1 MADQVINSKL
11 TASKTTLAV
20 KVRPTVTKDQ
30 INEILERIYKES
42 GCVACGLGGRDLFI
56 SIDEILIDRERFN
69 RALKLES
76 VVDFKILNSIEFNQ
90 KIG

>member
-1 MADQVINSKL
+1 MVDQAITSKL

-20 KVRPTVTKDQ
+20 KVRPSVTKDQ

-42 GCVACGLGGRDLFI
+42 GCAACGLGGRDLFI
-56 SIDEILIDRERFN
+56 GIDDILIDRERFG

-76 VVDFKILNSIEFNQ
+76 VVDFKILNGIEVNQ
-90 KIG
+90 PF